1 MPLRRRIAVQK
12 TWATTP
18 WEWHTG
24 HNVLV
29 MSMVIFEASNRK
41 VEAVRGNVE
50 LGDAVDTLLIRCWGP
65 TFTLSN
71 LIGLVDLIG
80 LGLIGLIGLM
90 GLVVLVVYV
99 VSITVT

>member
-50 LGDAVDTLLIRCWGP
+50 LGDVVDTLSIRCRYVDGGP
-65 TFTLSN
+65 LSHFQ
-71 LIGLVDLIG
+71 
-80 LGLIGLIGLM
+80 
-90 GLVVLVVYV
+90 
-99 VSITVT
+99 T